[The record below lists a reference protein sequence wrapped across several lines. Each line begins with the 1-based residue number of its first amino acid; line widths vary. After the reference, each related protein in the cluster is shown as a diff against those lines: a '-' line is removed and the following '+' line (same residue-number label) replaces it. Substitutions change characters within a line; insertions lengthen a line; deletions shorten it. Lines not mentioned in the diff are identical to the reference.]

1 MENLTSLFIDYFVGF
16 IESTFAEGYILL
28 LIAGLLILLISLFI
42 IVATLTPIIVGP
54 TSIKGIVAGA
64 VKPDIK
70 RASTDEV
77 VTIKKG
83 VLFPVFQYNQDDGT
97 AILIQGAN
105 GGTHVH
111 KYKTGQHVDL
121 IINNGGLFAEKG
133 TAIDK
138 GDMTGLYWGG
148 GLLVLGA
155 GLIYWASSALSTLSF
170 GFITLILMA
179 ISFVVRNK
187 MKINKDKVKQEK
199 VFDLSKMKPV
209 EEFERK

>member
-1 MENLTSLFIDYFVGF
+1 MPLHND
-16 IESTFAEGYILL
+16 
-28 LIAGLLILLISLFI
+28 
-42 IVATLTPIIVGP
+42 
-54 TSIKGIVAGA
+54 
-64 VKPDIK
+64 
-70 RASTDEV
+70 
-77 VTIKKG
+77 
-83 VLFPVFQYNQDDGT
+83 
-97 AILIQGAN
+97 
-105 GGTHVH
+105 
-111 KYKTGQHVDL
+111 
-121 IINNGGLFAEKG
+121 GLFAEKG

-209 EEFERK
+209 EEFERDTI